1 MPVPEKFLNADELTN
16 VEALAS
22 LNGKTLLPR
31 YHYLDVLAR
40 EHAVAFSVA
49 KMMDEDMLAETQ
61 SAIKD
66 ALANSTDFDVFKKRM
81 EPYLMAKGWWGQ
93 ELQVDPLTG
102 DAKKVQLG
110 STRRLRTIY
119 HTNLHASYAAG
130 QWERIQKTKRGL
142 PYLQY
147 MPSVAGKKREK
158 HKQYYNIVRPVDD
171 PIWQMIM
178 PPNGYGCLC
187 WVKQLTRSQARRAG
201 ISDEIELDMV
211 EVENPRTGDTMR
223 IPAGLDPSFAH
234 NHDRLTAARLMQA
247 EKIEA
252 NKAIPAKDK
261 AKAKV
266 AADQQLDDYMS
277 KLIFNPIIARQAP
290 NVSTPSFDARIA
302 ALAKASDNRAAEMI
316 GIARD
321 ADSHQW
327 AVATLSAS
335 LQDKLDVDKYIAWMG
350 EDTLLSLTRA
360 AKNSAEEVT
369 ELLRTTRDML
379 SNADELTKLD
389 GGGYE
394 ALFIS
399 KGKSYKATLVV
410 DQVTDTLNITDLV
423 RL

>member
-379 SNADELTKLD
+379 SNADELIKLD

-399 KGKSYKATLVV
+399 KGKSYKATLAV